1 MESVHYDRREKGM
14 ELKLD
19 LSRLGQIT
27 EEKLDEEKERKRI
40 VQFLYQLTEQ
50 LRYWQYNL
58 DEENLSKELQEN
70 LVGKLRTQDGVNRD
84 FSNLNEAQSWIDSLG
99 RYLNGDVTLTLTGSS
114 MNRDGGLMIR
124 GFTGRGTFRVVFP
137 SGAKLKCDI
146 TVMDCHSVEIAG
158 PGKTVQVITAN
169 ATLTAVRVDH
179 LKVHDLYIKG
189 TGYSD
194 GGTGYLIRDCMA
206 ELADCNAAGLGVGYH
221 VIGGICGMITCR
233 GGAASGDDQ
242 LSPNSIYIERS
253 GKVRVSGTVP
263 HGTVGAA
270 TGGEYSVWGNPTDTP
285 AVTT

>member
-1 MESVHYDRREKGM
+1 M

-114 MNRDGGLMIR
+114 MNRDGGIVIR
-124 GFTGRGTFRVVFP
+124 GFTGRGTLKIVFTN
-137 SGAKLKCDI
+137 GAKIKCDLQI
-146 TVMDCHSVEIAG
+146 TDCHSVEIAG
-158 PGKTVQVITAN
+158 PGKTVEVFQGN
-169 ATLTAVRVDH
+169 ATLSAQRVDH
-179 LKVHDLYIKG
+179 LKIHDLFMRG

-194 GGTGYLIRDCMA
+194 GGTGYRITECMA
-206 ELADCNAAGLGVGYH
+206 MLEDCNAAGFGTGYR
-221 VIGGICGMITCR
+221 ISGGICGMINCR
-233 GGAASGDDQ
+233 GGDASGDDQ
-242 LSPNSIYIERS
+242 LNPNSIYLERC
-253 GKVRVSGTVP
+253 GKARICGTAP
-263 HGTVGAA
+263 HGTVNAA
-270 TGGEYSVWGNPTDTP
+270 TGGEYSVWGSPWDVGYDGTRYD
-285 AVTT
+285 